1 MKHENITD
9 ALTKAG
15 AAQGELTRVVQD
27 ELAAAEL
34 AEELGFNRDA
44 LGVMLATEDGFIME
58 FDVASIKR
66 LWSLALRQRVE
77 LKKI

>member
-1 MKHENITD
+1 MTPEERAEK
-9 ALTKAG
+9 
-15 AAQGELTRVVQD
+15 
-27 ELAAAEL
+27 EL

-66 LWSLALRQRVE
+66 LWSLAVRQRVKE
-77 LKKI
+77 NALNKRTAEGAPTDGKET

>member
-1 MKHENITD
+1 MTPEERAEK
-9 ALTKAG
+9 
-15 AAQGELTRVVQD
+15 
-27 ELAAAEL
+27 EL
-34 AEELGFNRDA
+34 AEELGFDRDA

-77 LKKI
+77 LNALNKRTAEGVPTERKHEEGSSH